1 MHRLLRRPLST
12 PSFTEAAARLVR
24 GATKANREAR
34 GATKQNRDAT
44 PKRPEAT
51 HKRAASIVQRKAEAR
66 VEHALAAAV
75 AERRRRDA
83 WRPPLDEV
91 EVSAVRLSPDFREA
105 TVTWRLAE
113 SLRPPRSRFFADAAP
128 PLATPGRLEAAEAAL
143 ARVAGGLRAEVA
155 RRARLRFAPAL
166 VFHHDARRSAEGFAP
181 EHLAGLVAGEG
192 LGPPG
197 RH

>member
-12 PSFTEAAARLVR
+12 PSFSEAAARLVR
-24 GATKANREAR
+24 GATKQ
-34 GATKQNRDAT
+34 KKPDAAPT
-44 PKRPEAT
+44 RRPEAT

-105 TVTWRLAE
+105 TVTWRLVE
-113 SLRPPRSRFFADAAP
+113 SHRPPRSRFFADAAP
-128 PLATPGRLEAAEAAL
+128 PSTPDLTTAAAEAL
-143 ARVAGGLRAEVA
+143 ARVASGLRAEVA

-181 EHLAGLVAGEG
+181 EHLAELVVGEG
-192 LGPPG
+192 LGP
-197 RH
+197 R

>member
-12 PSFTEAAARLVR
+12 PSFSEAAARL
-24 GATKANREAR
+24 AR
-34 GATKQNRDAT
+34 GATKQKKPDAAPT
-44 PKRPEAT
+44 RRPEAT

-91 EVSAVRLSPDFREA
+91 EVSAVRLLPDFREA

-113 SLRPPRSRFFADAAP
+113 SLR
-128 PLATPGRLEAAEAAL
+128 ATPHGAKDD
-143 ARVAGGLRAEVA
+143 
-155 RRARLRFAPAL
+155 RARGLSTCSAQPGGSGASAHQSGGSSSRHDGPVSPPAY
-166 VFHHDARRSAEGFAP
+166 SK
-181 EHLAGLVAGEG
+181 
-192 LGPPG
+192 GP
-197 RH
+197 R

>member
-24 GATKANREAR
+24 GTTKANREAR
-34 GATKQNRDAT
+34 GATKQNRDAA
-44 PKRPEAT
+44 PRRPEAT

-83 WRPPLDEV
+83 WRPPLTEV

-128 PLATPGRLEAAEAAL
+128 PLQNPDRLEAAEAAL

-166 VFHHDARRSAEGFAP
+166 VFRHDARRSAEGFAP
-181 EHLAGLVAGEG
+181 EHLAGLVVGEG
-192 LGPPG
+192 LGP
-197 RH
+197 R

>member
-12 PSFTEAAARLVR
+12 PSFSEAAARLAR

-34 GATKQNRDAT
+34 GATKQNRDAA

-83 WRPPLDEV
+83 WRPPLTEV

-105 TVTWRLAE
+105 TVTWRLTE
-113 SLRPPRSRFFADAAP
+113 QTRPPRSRFFADAAP
-128 PLATPGRLEAAEAAL
+128 PPSTPDLTTAAADAL
-143 ARVAGGLRAEVA
+143 ARVSSGLRAEVA

-166 VFHHDARRSAEGFAP
+166 VFRHDARRSAEGFAP

-192 LGPPG
+192 LGP
-197 RH
+197 R

>member
-83 WRPPLDEV
+83 WRPPLTEV

-128 PLATPGRLEAAEAAL
+128 PISDPGRLEAAENAL
-143 ARVAGGLRAEVA
+143 ARVASGLRAEVA

-166 VFHHDARRSAEGFAP
+166 VFRHDARRSAEGFAP
-181 EHLAGLVAGEG
+181 EHLAGLVVGEG

-197 RH
+197 RS

>member
-1 MHRLLRRPLST
+1 MILGIGTDLANIDRIAGTLERFGDRFRNRV
-12 PSFTEAAARLVR
+12 FTE
-24 GATKANREAR
+24 TE
-34 GATKQNRDAT
+34 
-44 PKRPEAT
+44 
-51 HKRAASIVQRKAEAR
+51 QRKAEAR

-75 AERRRRDA
+75 AERHRRDS

-128 PLATPGRLEAAEAAL
+128 PASNPDLTEAAEAAL

-181 EHLAGLVAGEG
+181 EHLAGLVVGEG
-192 LGPPG
+192 LGP
-197 RH
+197 R

>member
-1 MHRLLRRPLST
+1 MLRLLRRPLST
-12 PSFTEAAARLVR
+12 PSFSEAAARLAR
-24 GATKANREAR
+24 GATKA
-34 GATKQNRDAT
+34 TKRPDAAPT
-44 PKRPEAT
+44 RRPEAT
-51 HKRAASIVQRKAEAR
+51 HKRASSIVQRKAEAR

-128 PLATPGRLEAAEAAL
+128 PASNPDLTEAAEAAL
-143 ARVAGGLRAEVA
+143 ARVASGLRAEVA

-166 VFHHDARRSAEGFAP
+166 VFRHDARRSAEGFAP
-181 EHLAGLVAGEG
+181 EHLAGLVAEEG
-192 LGPPG
+192 LGP
-197 RH
+197 R

>member
-12 PSFTEAAARLVR
+12 PSFSEAAARL
-24 GATKANREAR
+24 AR
-34 GATKQNRDAT
+34 GATKQKKPDAAPT
-44 PKRPEAT
+44 RRPEAT
-51 HKRAASIVQRKAEAR
+51 YKRASSIVQRKAEAR

-128 PLATPGRLEAAEAAL
+128 PLQNPDRLEAAEAAL

-166 VFHHDARRSAEGFAP
+166 VFRHDARRSAEGFAP

-197 RH
+197 RR

>member
-12 PSFTEAAARLVR
+12 PSFSEAAARLVR
-24 GATKANREAR
+24 GATKQ
-34 GATKQNRDAT
+34 KKPDAAPT
-44 PKRPEAT
+44 RRPEAT
-51 HKRAASIVQRKAEAR
+51 HKRASSIVQRKAEAR

-83 WRPPLDEV
+83 WRPPLTEV

-128 PLATPGRLEAAEAAL
+128 PISNPDLTEAAEAAL
-143 ARVAGGLRAEVA
+143 ARVASGLRAEVA

-181 EHLAGLVAGEG
+181 EHLAEFVAGEG

-197 RH
+197 RRR

>member
-34 GATKQNRDAT
+34 GATKPNRDAA
-44 PKRPEAT
+44 PRRPEAT
-51 HKRAASIVQRKAEAR
+51 HKRASSIVQRKAEAR

-91 EVSAVRLSPDFREA
+91 DVSAVRLSPDFREA
-105 TVTWRLAE
+105 TVTWRLVE
-113 SLRPPRSRFFADAAP
+113 SHRPPRTSARR
-128 PLATPGRLEAAEAAL
+128 PLLYSCSLYMISAHQRNAHGVVGRD
-143 ARVAGGLRAEVA
+143 RGGLV
-155 RRARLRFAPAL
+155 L
-166 VFHHDARRSAEGFAP
+166 VGV
-181 EHLAGLVAGEG
+181 G
-192 LGPPG
+192 
-197 RH
+197 